1 MSYNRCE
8 VALARRICHDILK
21 LAEKHT
27 DENTATDILTFLD
40 SAKAMRQVLEK
51 FYVSTGNRVDSL
63 SPQELK
69 VVSSEIRGLW
79 ETGKY
84 TVEDLSSFYGLNES
98 CVEMCLP

>member
-1 MSYNRCE
+1 MPYSRCE
-8 VALARRICHDILK
+8 VALARRICHDALK

-51 FYVSTGNRVDSL
+51 FYISTGNRVDSL

-79 ETGKY
+79 ETGNY